1 VGKALAASTKTPHNN
16 RMHQTGRSG
25 LRPLSPAGDAKR
37 YTYFC
42 YLQLNTSIIFI
53 KNCCDIIFQKGKSI

>member
-25 LRPLSPAGDAKR
+25 LRPLSPADDAKR
-37 YTYFC
+37 YTYFY
-42 YLQLNTSIIFI
+42 YLQWSKAFNLP
-53 KNCCDIIFQKGKSI
+53 K

>member
-1 VGKALAASTKTPHNN
+1 LGSEVGKALAASTKTPHNN

-37 YTYFC
+37 C
-42 YLQLNTSIIFI
+42 KIDMERN
-53 KNCCDIIFQKGKSI
+53 